1 MATDKKT
8 MEDETQRIA
17 AAVDLVA
24 FARSLGYEVDAS
36 KSREKL
42 TSADIKAGG
51 AIMHKA
57 GFEIIIRVKA
67 GGDRLMWWNRDSGQW
82 GDAFALHQHEYPGT
96 RFRDAKA
103 AVNRF
108 AGSPENLEAVQRL
121 PSKEDCQRQ
130 AEQRPEDLRRAT
142 EEARHQ
148 LSLMGRRDRYL
159 EAERGIS
166 REVLAETR
174 WKSNIYGSAVFPH
187 HNASGEIC
195 GYEYRGVQR
204 TKQFKGFTT
213 DTEKGVYVANPQCRE
228 PQAICF
234 SESGVDTLSV
244 YQLTAKQDRL
254 RIKFVGTAGEPGQ
267 NAQDAVEAVIEK
279 NGTRRFLLAYDND
292 TGGDHHTAK
301 RRAWLLERYPDAQ
314 IEDVREQLGM
324 QRGEDPN
331 QVVLRL
337 REAEIQRRQ
346 AEQEQ
351 AAHPTLAPTAGER
364 PTPVPAPAAEE
375 SREAPEP
382 EQQKPAWTPAP
393 VPQHQPEQYQDNDLD
408 MEM

>member
-1 MATDKKT
+1 MSTDKLT
-8 MEDETQRIA
+8 MESETQRIA

-36 KSREKL
+36 KSQEKL
-42 TSADIKAGG
+42 AAADTKAGG
-51 AIMHKA
+51 AIMEKA

-82 GDAFALHQHEYPGT
+82 GDAFALYQHEYPGT

-108 AGSPENLEAVQRL
+108 AGSPENLGAVQHLLSR
-121 PSKEDCQRQ
+121 DDRQRQ

-148 LSLMGRRDRYL
+148 YSLMGRRDRYL

-166 REVLAETR
+166 PEVLANTR
-174 WKSNIYGSAVFPH
+174 WKSNIYGSAVFAH
-187 HNASGEIC
+187 HDAQGEVC

-204 TKQFKGFTT
+204 SGDEEKQFKGFSK
-213 DTEKGVYVANPQCRE
+213 DTQKGVYVANPQCRE
-228 PQAICF
+228 PLAICF

-244 YQLTAKQDRL
+244 YQLTALQDRQH
-254 RIKFVGTAGEPGQ
+254 IKFLGTAGEPGP
-267 NAQDAVEAVIEK
+267 NAQKAVSAVIEK
-279 NGTRRFLLAYDND
+279 YGTRRFLLAYDND
-292 TGGDHHTAK
+292 QGGDKLTGD
-301 RRAWLLERYPDAQ
+301 RCAWLLERYPDAQ
-314 IEDVREQLGM
+314 IEDVRAQLGM

-337 REAEIQRRQ
+337 REAEIQRRRQ
-346 AEQEQ
+346 REQ
-351 AAHPTLAPTAGER
+351 AAQPTAAPTAGER
-364 PTPVPAPAAEE
+364 P
-375 SREAPEP
+375 
-382 EQQKPAWTPAP
+382 
-393 VPQHQPEQYQDNDLD
+393 
-408 MEM
+408 